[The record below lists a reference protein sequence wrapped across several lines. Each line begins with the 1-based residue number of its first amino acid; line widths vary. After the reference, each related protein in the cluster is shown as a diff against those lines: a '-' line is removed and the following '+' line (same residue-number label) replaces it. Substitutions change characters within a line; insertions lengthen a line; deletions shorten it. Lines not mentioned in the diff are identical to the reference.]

1 MAKRQFELTETQIN
15 ELTAAYSQCKDGAT
29 RTRYQA
35 VRLYGTGYVAAEI
48 EAITGCSRSSLM
60 VWCRVYLHH
69 GTAGL
74 MDKRA
79 GGNCAK
85 LTHAQIVDLEQ
96 HLHNYTPRDVLG
108 SHSATTT
115 GQFWTVEDVS
125 QVLSQRYGV
134 AYRSRTSI
142 LSLLQQCGFS
152 YQRPAKV
159 FKSRREAQVIEFE
172 EQLEKN

>member
-1 MAKRQFELTETQIN
+1 MQLTETQIN

-29 RTRYQA
+29 RSRYQA
-35 VRLYGTGYVAAEI
+35 VRLYGIGYAVAEI

-60 VWCRVYLHH
+60 KWCQVYGCL
-69 GTAGL
+69 GAAGL
-74 MDKRA
+74 VDKRA

-85 LTHAQIVDLEQ
+85 LTHAQIADLEQ
-96 HLHNYTPRDVLG
+96 HLHSYAPRDVLD
-108 SHSATTT
+108 SYTTTTT
-115 GQFWTVEDVS
+115 GQFWTVEDVH
-125 QVLSQRYGV
+125 QVVRQRYAV
-134 AYRSRTSI
+134 LYRSRTSI